1 MSQVT
6 VKQPNMALLENK
18 RKELIQGLANSKEH
32 VDLIPVDKQESFK
45 NNFPIYSA
53 TTWQEQ

>member
-18 RKELIQGLANSKEH
+18 RKELIQGLANSKEY

-45 NNFPIYSA
+45 NNFLN
-53 TTWQEQ
+53 